1 MEFNLS
7 DPNDLIKAKIRFNNL
22 VENKNRIK
30 LGKIV
35 DDYEIKR
42 TITQNRALHQFF
54 VLISFALNDRG
65 QEFVF
70 TDVKG
75 FELSCRYTP
84 ELVKHCFWRPI
95 QISLFNIEST
105 KDINTQ
111 HINEI
116 SDVIIK
122 FFGEKGVLIEFPD
135 KDFLKQKD

>member
-30 LGKIV
+30 LGKINN
-35 DDYEIKR
+35 KR
-42 TITQNRALHQFF
+42 TITQNSALHQFF
-54 VLISFALNDRG
+54 VLISFALNERG

-70 TDVKG
+70 TGVKG
-75 FELSCRYTP
+75 IELSCRYTP

>member
-7 DPNDLIKAKIRFNNL
+7 DTNDLIKAKIRFNNL

-30 LGKIV
+30 LGKINNT
-35 DDYEIKR
+35 R
-42 TITQNRALHQFF
+42 TITQNSALHKFF
-54 VLISFALNDRG
+54 VLISFALNEMG

-70 TDVKG
+70 TGVKG
-75 FELSCRYTP
+75 VELSCMYTP

-95 QISLFNIEST
+95 QIALFNIEST

>member
-30 LGKIV
+30 LGKINN
-35 DDYEIKR
+35 KR
-42 TITQNRALHQFF
+42 TITQNSALHQFF
-54 VLISFALNDRG
+54 VLISFALNERG

-70 TDVKG
+70 TGVKG
-75 FELSCRYTP
+75 IELSCRYTP
-84 ELVKHCFWRPI
+84 ELVKHCFWRPL

>member
-7 DPNDLIKAKIRFNNL
+7 DPNDLIKDKIRFNNL

-70 TDVKG
+70 TGVKG
-75 FELSCRYTP
+75 FKLSCRYTP
-84 ELVKHCFWRPI
+84 ELVKHCFWRPL